1 MRRSRDLP
9 NERNET
15 FDDTIFD
22 FGFVEVNGK
31 SDRFER
37 CENRAVVIMGRDEQ
51 SGAAF
56 ARDLLDGVDQFAER
70 RLIRDDIVQMN
81 RAFFEDP
88 RERATRRDQNSAVGL
103 LQTRA
108 ERFFFDVRTG

>member
-37 CENRAVVIMGRDEQ
+37 CENRAVVVMGGDQ
-51 SGAAF
+51 QGGAAF
-56 ARDLLDGVDQFAER
+56 VRDLLDRVDQFAER
-70 RLIRDDIVQMN
+70 RLIRDDIVEMN

-88 RERATRRDQNSAVGL
+88 RERATRRDQNSAIGL
-103 LQTRA
+103 LQTCA